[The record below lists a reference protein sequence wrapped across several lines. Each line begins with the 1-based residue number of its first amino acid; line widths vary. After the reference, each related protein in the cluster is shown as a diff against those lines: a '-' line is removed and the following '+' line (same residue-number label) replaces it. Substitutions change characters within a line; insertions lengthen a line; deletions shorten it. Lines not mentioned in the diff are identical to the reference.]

1 MRQRGKTVLLACLLF
16 ALSGAAL
23 AYNLWTADGGDI
35 AVSISDLVDQMRDG
49 SGDIAVGAKVRENT
63 TPTIGTTCDE
73 SPQDSE
79 SPDTARSVPLPP
91 VVRREE
97 S

>member
-1 MRQRGKTVLLACLLF
+1 MRRRGNSVLLACLLF

-23 AYNLWTADGGDI
+23 AYNIWTADSGDV

-49 SGDIAVGAKVRENT
+49 DIAVGAHA
-63 TPTIGTTCDE
+63 GE
-73 SPQDSE
+73 SSSQTEETADTDMTSESE
-79 SPDTARSVPLPP
+79 SPETTSRALLPP

-97 S
+97 G

>member
-1 MRQRGKTVLLACLLF
+1 MRRRGNSVLLACLLF

-23 AYNLWTADGGDI
+23 AYNIWTADSGDV

-49 SGDIAVGAKVRENT
+49 DIAVGAHA
-63 TPTIGTTCDE
+63 GE
-73 SPQDSE
+73 SSAQIEETADTDMTSESE
-79 SPDTARSVPLPP
+79 SPETTPRALLPP

-97 S
+97 G

>member
-1 MRQRGKTVLLACLLF
+1 MRRRGKSVLLACLLF

-23 AYNLWTADGGDI
+23 AYNIWTADGGDV

-49 SGDIAVGAKVRENT
+49 DIAVGAHAGESSAQT
-63 TPTIGTTCDE
+63 GETADTDMTPE
-73 SPQDSE
+73 SE
-79 SPDTARSVPLPP
+79 SPETTPRAPLPP

-97 S
+97 G

>member
-1 MRQRGKTVLLACLLF
+1 MRRRGNSVLLACLLF

-23 AYNLWTADGGDI
+23 AYNIWTADSGDV

-49 SGDIAVGAKVRENT
+49 DIAVWAHTG
-63 TPTIGTTCDE
+63 E
-73 SPQDSE
+73 SSAQTEETADTDMTSESE
-79 SPDTARSVPLPP
+79 SPETTPRATLPP

-97 S
+97 G

>member
-1 MRQRGKTVLLACLLF
+1 MRRRGNSVLLACLLF

-23 AYNLWTADGGDI
+23 AYNIWTADSGDV

-49 SGDIAVGAKVRENT
+49 DIAVGAHAGESSAQTEETADTDMTSET
-63 TPTIGTTCDE
+63 TPR
-73 SPQDSE
+73 
-79 SPDTARSVPLPP
+79 ALLPP

-97 S
+97 G

>member
-1 MRQRGKTVLLACLLF
+1 MRRRGNSVLLACLLF

-23 AYNLWTADGGDI
+23 AYNIWTADSGDV

-49 SGDIAVGAKVRENT
+49 DIAVGAHA
-63 TPTIGTTCDE
+63 GE
-73 SPQDSE
+73 SSAQTSESE
-79 SPDTARSVPLPP
+79 SPETTPRALLPP

-97 S
+97 G

>member
-1 MRQRGKTVLLACLLF
+1 MRRRGNSILLACLLF

-23 AYNLWTADGGDI
+23 AYNIWTADSGDV

-49 SGDIAVGAKVRENT
+49 DMAVWAHTG
-63 TPTIGTTCDE
+63 E
-73 SPQDSE
+73 SSAQTEETADTDMTSESE
-79 SPDTARSVPLPP
+79 SPETTPRALLPP

-97 S
+97 G

>member
-1 MRQRGKTVLLACLLF
+1 MRRRGNSVMLACLLF

-23 AYNLWTADGGDI
+23 AYNIWTADSGDV

-49 SGDIAVGAKVRENT
+49 DIAVGAHA
-63 TPTIGTTCDE
+63 GE
-73 SPQDSE
+73 SSAQTEETADTDMTSESE
-79 SPDTARSVPLPP
+79 SPETTPRALLPP

-97 S
+97 G